1 MHSSRISTSCLIV
14 ALMPIGCWA
23 QSLQEAVAIALTE
36 YPSIASS
43 KYKTEAAQ
51 SDVTRAKGGHWPQL
65 SWSGTYSDYSSA
77 SLGSRW
83 VQTPVLNLNLW
94 SGGRIQ
100 ADVDRAEALTQASR
114 KQEAVTRDDVA
125 LLSSE
130 AYLQWAHQHQMVALA
145 EDNLNTHEKILRDFQ
160 TITQFDPGRRI
171 DMNQAQVRYDNAKL
185 GLLKSET
192 DKAIAAERVSR
203 MLMAPT
209 PVEPSGLDFLPWVP
223 YATLA
228 QAQNGLNDQHPVIAK
243 LLAQRQAAQATV
255 RLAQA
260 QHAPTVNL
268 SHAKSTTP
276 GLAEGKFVTQ
286 LQMNLPLV
294 DGGTARG
301 AVGTAQ
307 ANLQALEFDLKETRL
322 LLNEQLAASW
332 ADWQSASHRAT
343 MGEQQILTA
352 RELAQGYVQQF
363 RVGRRSLLD
372 LLNIQTDLYTYQSNA
387 ATALYESRVSQH
399 RILATLGQLAK
410 GYMAAD
416 PSQTAAPAA
425 PTSSNTT
432 SQNQATQSPPEP
444 AVAHARSSTDALDL
458 AVSSTVP
465 RPFTFQD

>member
-1 MHSSRISTSCLIV
+1 MLPV
-14 ALMPIGCWA
+14 ECWA
-23 QSLQEAVAIALTE
+23 QSLQETVVIAMAD
-36 YPSIASS
+36 YPSVASA

-51 SDVTRAKGGHWPQL
+51 SDAIRAKGGHWPQL
-65 SWSGTYSDYSSA
+65 SWSGTYNDYTSS
-77 SLGSRW
+77 SLGNRW

-100 ADVDRAEALTQASR
+100 ADIDRAEALTQASR
-114 KQEAVTRDDVA
+114 RQETVTRDDVA

-145 EDNLNTHEKILRDFQ
+145 ENNLSTHEKILRDFQ

-171 DMNQAQVRYDNAKL
+171 DLNQAQVRYDNARL
-185 GLLKSET
+185 GLLRSET
-192 DKAIAAERVSR
+192 DKAVAAERVSR
-203 MLMAPT
+203 MLMAPA
-209 PVEPSGLDFLPWVP
+209 PEKPSGLDFSPLMP
-223 YATLA
+223 YSTLD
-228 QAQNGLNDQHPVIAK
+228 QAQTELNDQHPVIAK

-255 RLAQA
+255 RFAQS

-301 AVGTAQ
+301 AVGTAK

-322 LLNEQLAASW
+322 LLSEQLAASW
-332 ADWQSASHRAT
+332 ADWLSASHRAT

-410 GYMAAD
+410 GYMPAD
-416 PSQTAAPAA
+416 PSQTAALTAHK
-425 PTSSNTT
+425 NGIIT
-432 SQNQATQSPPEP
+432 SQRQSTQSPPEP
-444 AVAHARSSTDALDL
+444 PVAHTRSTTDAHDL
-458 AVSSTVP
+458 TVSSHIPMT
-465 RPFTFQD
+465 FTFQD